1 MATNEGI
8 EFPKLIDEEEVDWTT
23 RPTPLHELP
32 AAERMGM
39 ALGVLESQHK
49 RIFTAITTIWGHK
62 ECSRYMQGLI
72 MNGGEG
78 TGRDRIGFKPEVLS
92 ALMTLDLLHD
102 QQFGRQ

>member
-8 EFPKLIDEEEVDWTT
+8 EFPKLTEEEEVDWTT

-39 ALGVLESQHK
+39 ALAVLEGQHK

-78 TGRDRIGFKPEVLS
+78 AGRERVGFKPEVLS

-102 QQFGRQ
+102 QQFGTL

>member
-32 AAERMGM
+32 PAERMGL

-49 RIFTAITTIWGHK
+49 RIFTAITSIWGHK
-62 ECSRYMQGLI
+62 ECSCY
-72 MNGGEG
+72 GGPDHE
-78 TGRDRIGFKPEVLS
+78 R
-92 ALMTLDLLHD
+92 
-102 QQFGRQ
+102 RQARPRPHRL